1 MQITKE
7 LVRSG
12 EYYKQVVDQID
23 QNFVDS
29 TTLPWILWLLENSID
44 PLSSHKE
51 YIELLPKV
59 NNSHVMLWTEDEL
72 ELLTGSSLDELRYV
86 FKPNV
91 EWRFEMLLRLVP
103 DFGVRQKHSL
113 VDWTEAHV
121 LFTSRNFDDP

>member
-59 NNSHVMLWTEDEL
+59 NNSHIMLWTEDEL
-72 ELLTGSSLDELRYV
+72 KLLDGSSLEEVVKV

-91 EWRFEMLLRLVP
+91 EYRFEMLLHLLP
-103 DFGVRQKHSL
+103 DFGQWQKHSL
-113 VDWTEAHV
+113 FDWTEAHV
-121 LFTSRNFDDP
+121 LFTSRNFEDP